1 MTGHDDEDLLVRLR
15 EIAARVDGPPR
26 HVVETGYTA
35 LGTRRIDEQLAEL
48 VRDSVAELVRD
59 SLAEP
64 VATARAEDDQVRM
77 LSFAAGPVS
86 VQVDVRGSSLRGLVS
101 GAVDGA
107 TAQRPT
113 ASAVAPIDAHGW
125 FTFTGLG
132 PGPVRLRFRTPDG
145 VIVQTNWF
153 IL

>member
-48 VRDSVAELVRD
+48 VRDS
-59 SLAEP
+59 LAEP

-101 GAVDGA
+101 GVVDGA

-113 ASAVAPIDAHGW
+113 ESAVAPIDAHGW

-145 VIVQTNWF
+145 AIVQTSWF